1 MADNVKDKD
10 HLMGV
15 DLGGT
20 KILAGV
26 FDDKLECL
34 GRAKKSTKAQRG
46 AEAVV
51 ERVAATV
58 LEAIDECDLQPKQIR
73 GLGIG
78 APGACDPDTGTVIF
92 APNLGW
98 KNFPLKK
105 ELEKR
110 LPFPVFVENDCNLQT
125 LGVYEKELK
134 GKPRHLVGIFLGTGI
149 GAGIILDGKLYR
161 GFNRTAGEIGHM
173 VLEVGGP
180 KCGCGNKGC
189 FEALASRNAIFRRI
203 EAALK
208 DGHKTVLTELLGPDL
223 ENLRS
228 GDLRKA
234 IKRGDKLVE
243 RIVEE
248 AAEYT
253 GIAVANVINLLNPEV
268 IVIGGGVMDALED
281 EMLAIIVETAHDYAM
296 NGTTEGIEI
305 LASRLGDEAGI
316 TGGAVLAR
324 RETRK

>member
-1 MADNVKDKD
+1 MADNLKDKNYV
-10 HLMGV
+10 MGV

-46 AEAVV
+46 PEVVV
-51 ERVAATV
+51 ERIAATV

-73 GLGIG
+73 SLGLG

-92 APNLGW
+92 APNLVW

-110 LPFPVFVENDCNLQT
+110 LPFPVVVENDCNIQT

-134 GKPRHLVGIFLGTGI
+134 ARPRNMVGIFLGTGI
-149 GAGIILDGKLYR
+149 GAGIIIEGQLYR

-173 VLEVGGP
+173 ILEVGGP

-189 FEALASRNAIFRRI
+189 FEALASRTAIFKRI

-208 DGHKTVLTELLGPDL
+208 EGQKTVLTEMLGPDL
-223 ENLRS
+223 ESLRS

-234 IKRGDKLVE
+234 IKRRDKLVE
-243 RIVEE
+243 RSVEE

-253 GIAVANVINLLNPEV
+253 GIAVANIINLLNPEV

-281 EMLAIIVETAHDYAM
+281 EMLAIIIETAHDYAM
-296 NGTTEGIEI
+296 NGTTDGIEI

-316 TGGAVLAR
+316 TGGAVLAW
-324 RETRK
+324 RETKK